1 MMAARAP
8 AGARGLSPMRAGLTS
23 GSAAAI
29 AGSLLNLPLHSPLDA
44 ILNSATVTAAS
55 LATGAGAGLLWQA
68 LGRSERRTAYFS
80 VAMALSFVLVAAAAV
95 AGESQ
100 LERSVSYLVPLAG
113 LTLAVTAGLTQLLMT
128 SGRAL
133 PVAVT
138 IVSVIAALGI
148 GAGLS
153 GIGDQES
160 GRLELPPRTAPWSL
174 SGSEPA

>member
-1 MMAARAP
+1 MMASRTP
-8 AGARGLSPMRAGLTS
+8 AGSPGLSPVRAGLTS

-29 AGSLLNLPLHSPLDA
+29 SGSLLNLPLHSPLDSF
-44 ILNSATVTAAS
+44 LNSATVTAAS
-55 LATGAGAGLLWQA
+55 LAAGVGAGLLWQA
-68 LGRSERRTAYFS
+68 LGRSERRPVYFS
-80 VAMALSFVLVAAAAV
+80 AAMALAFVLVAAAAL

-113 LTLAVTAGLTQLLMT
+113 LTLAVTTGLTQLLMT
-128 SGRAL
+128 AVRAL

-138 IVSVIAALGI
+138 ILSVIAALGI

-153 GIGDQES
+153 GFGDQES

-174 SGSEPA
+174 SGCEPV